1 MKRGGNE
8 KSGRSEGGG
17 NGMSSKDLASVNQLR
32 AAVRQLQ
39 KDGQEQ
45 LTLEYESQATFEYF
59 HGQIN
64 ALQKGYK
71 TLSDVLLEEVD
82 TLRTEF
88 GKRLRSVDS
97 QHQQQQKLTMD
108 MQREVTLLKKTFDV
122 WSLKE
127 RDWAKDNEILKVS
140 QYVSSEKGELLTPN
154 LLARELELTETLC
167 VRARRFA
174 PTRARGTVRT
184 TQSGCS
190 RCRGI

>member
-1 MKRGGNE
+1 
-8 KSGRSEGGG
+8 
-17 NGMSSKDLASVNQLR
+17 MSSKDLASVNQLR

-88 GKRLRSVDS
+88 GKRVSFV
-97 QHQQQQKLTMD
+97 
-108 MQREVTLLKKTFDV
+108 VTRHAWCPPRYLPFSPCLLPHSPPPPPRHTHTHTHTNHHRHHLIHN
-122 WSLKE
+122 SL
-127 RDWAKDNEILKVS
+127 
-140 QYVSSEKGELLTPN
+140 
-154 LLARELELTETLC
+154 C
-167 VRARRFA
+167 
-174 PTRARGTVRT
+174 
-184 TQSGCS
+184 
-190 RCRGI
+190 

>member
-1 MKRGGNE
+1 MRGGNE
-8 KSGRSEGGG
+8 KSRGEGGPAT
-17 NGMSSKDLASVNQLR
+17 SSKDLASINQLR

-88 GKRLRSVDS
+88 GKRVSHRTASWCKEIFNPFRVVAWCLSSLHFPDAYV
-97 QHQQQQKLTMD
+97 
-108 MQREVTLLKKTFDV
+108 LLNNIR
-122 WSLKE
+122 LK
-127 RDWAKDNEILKVS
+127 
-140 QYVSSEKGELLTPN
+140 
-154 LLARELELTETLC
+154 
-167 VRARRFA
+167 
-174 PTRARGTVRT
+174 
-184 TQSGCS
+184 
-190 RCRGI
+190 